1 MKKALDFLLCQHSKF
16 DILSSPLETQHKV
29 IDAQQLEIQ
38 GGGGSMGFWPNSFQ
52 GVLGV
57 VRKSRGVHFF
67 CLFSL
72 FIAFLCTLH
81 QKLRNVSFVMASFA
95 SNFSNLK
102 YSCQCKFG
110 ELAKIWFQCECQFG
124 KHQQIQFQ
132 FGEFGKSQVR
142 VRGVAWS
149 SD

>member
-1 MKKALDFLLCQHSKF
+1 MKKALNSLLCQRSKF
-16 DILSSPLETQHKV
+16 DILSSPLEPQHKV
-29 IDAQQLEIQ
+29 IDAQQLDIQ
-38 GGGGSMGFWPNSFQ
+38 GFWPNSFQ

-57 VRKSRGVHFF
+57 VRKSRGVH
-67 CLFSL
+67 LF
-72 FIAFLCTLH
+72 AFLRYLLHFYVTIFRTLH

-95 SNFSNLK
+95 SNFSNLN